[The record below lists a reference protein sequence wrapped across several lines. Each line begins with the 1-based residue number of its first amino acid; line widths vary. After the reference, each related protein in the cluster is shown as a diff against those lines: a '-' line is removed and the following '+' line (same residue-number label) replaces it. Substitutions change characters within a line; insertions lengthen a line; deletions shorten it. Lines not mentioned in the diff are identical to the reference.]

1 MIKKIIKFK
10 DVSSTQDTAKR
21 FVHKKEEMAVSSL
34 RQTHGKGRQGRS
46 WFSPVGGL
54 YLSLLL
60 FPRVRVT
67 SIPLLASL
75 TVVKVLENY
84 NFSQLT
90 IRWPNDVLLDHR
102 KICGIICEQYE
113 KAIICGIGLNVNI
126 DQFTAKLDSATSLKI
141 EAGHDFDID
150 EISNHIIGTFN
161 PLYNELQNE
170 GLKIKEVLHYIG
182 GIGEPVELITP
193 HATIKGTI
201 HDIDDDWALLLR
213 DHSGM
218 MRKYYYGEV
227 KQMRW

>member
-1 MIKKIIKFK
+1 M
-10 DVSSTQDTAKR
+10 
-21 FVHKKEEMAVSSL
+21 
-34 RQTHGKGRQGRS
+34 
-46 WFSPVGGL
+46 
-54 YLSLLL
+54 
-60 FPRVRVT
+60 
-67 SIPLLASL
+67 
-75 TVVKVLENY
+75 
-84 NFSQLT
+84 LT
-90 IRWPNDVLLDHR
+90 I
-102 KICGIICEQYE
+102 
-113 KAIICGIGLNVNI
+113 
-126 DQFTAKLDSATSLKI
+126 
-141 EAGHDFDID
+141 HDFDID

-193 HATIKGTI
+193 RATIKGTI